1 MSASLAHIPRR
12 SAGTQAGFG
21 LVELMVALAI
31 GAVLVYGAVRL
42 LMDTSNSR
50 RTSDAATRV
59 QEVAR
64 YAMSVIE
71 PDVRLTSFWGR
82 TNRSD
87 FITNSATPAETATA
101 IDALVGDNCGTNW
114 TTNVNAY
121 VEARDGGYDLD
132 CDGETPTDYSDV
144 LILRHASAETTAPT
158 DGVIQVQAGRMRGE
172 LFADGAVPAGYAAAP
187 ATQTHDLVVN
197 AYYVGSLG
205 DDASGQPQWV
215 LRRKRLASTG
225 GAPAIVD
232 EEIVRGVQDLQVQ
245 LGFDISGDG
254 AADVYV
260 NPGEEPAD
268 GMAVAVRVFLLV
280 VAEDRE
286 SGFVNNTVYTVGNH
300 EHDAFGDARRRIV
313 VMKTILLRNP
323 QN

>member
-1 MSASLAHIPRR
+1 MSARLTPKQR
-12 SAGTQAGFG
+12 QAGFG

-71 PDVRLTSFWGR
+71 PDVRMTSFWGR
-82 TNRSD
+82 TNQAA
-87 FITNSATPAETATA
+87 FITNAALPTDASTAVD
-101 IDALVGDNCGTNW
+101 DAVADNCGTNW
-114 TTNVNAY
+114 VSNVTAY
-121 VEARDGGYDLD
+121 VEARDGTYDLD
-132 CDGETPTDYSDV
+132 CDGESPTDYSDV
-144 LILRHASAETTAPT
+144 LVVRHAGAEAVAPT
-158 DGVIQVQAGRMRGE
+158 DGVVQIQAGRMRGE
-172 LFADGAVPAGYAAAP
+172 LFTDGTVPAGYAAAP
-187 ATQTHDLVVN
+187 ATVTHDMVVN
-197 AYYVGSLG
+197 AYYVGELPA
-205 DDASGQPQWV
+205 DANGQPQWA
-215 LRRKRLASTG
+215 LRRKRLGSVG

-232 EEIVRGVQDLQVQ
+232 EEVVRGVQDLQVQ
-245 LGFDISGDG
+245 FGFDTTGDG

-260 NPGEEPAD
+260 NPGDEPAD
-268 GMAVAVRVFLLV
+268 GIAVAVRVFLLV

-286 SGFVNNTVYTVGNH
+286 GGYVDNKAYTLANQA
-300 EHDAFGDARRRIV
+300 HDAFNDPRRRIV
-313 VMKTILLRNP
+313 VMKTIQLRNP